1 MSSDRFRLDRP
12 PIIEAVVDVVCDL
25 PPALDLARIQDQ
37 AKSRFRDVYP
47 IARRQIIQ
55 SNELYAQPE
64 TPPEVA
70 VRQQVDALQ
79 FLAEDEKQLVQVRLE
94 GYSFNRLAPY
104 SSLDDYLPE
113 IERTYGIFR
122 ELAEPIQIRRIGLRY
137 INRLLLPTI
146 DGQVELNEYL
156 RVSPHL
162 SDENALQFL
171 GFFNQHSAVEVA
183 TGNRVNVTLAIES
196 LERDRLP
203 LIFDIDAYDQTA
215 RPPDDWPAMR
225 EAIGSLRR
233 LKNNVF
239 EKTLSDRC
247 LNLYRQQ

>member
-1 MSSDRFRLDRP
+1 MSADRFRLDQP
-12 PIIEAVVDVVCDL
+12 PIIEAVVEIQCDL
-25 PPALDLARIQDQ
+25 PPALDLLRIQDQ
-37 AKSRFRDVYP
+37 AKSRFRNGYP
-47 IARRQIIQ
+47 KARRQVVQ
-55 SNELYAQPE
+55 SHELHVQPA
-64 TPPEVA
+64 TPSEVGA
-70 VRQQVDALQ
+70 MQ
-79 FLAEDEKQLVQVRLE
+79 FLTEDEKQLVQIRVE

-146 DGQVELNEYL
+146 DGRVDLSDYL

-162 SDENALQFL
+162 PDENTLLFL

-183 TGNRVNVTLAIES
+183 TGNRVNITLAMES

-203 LIFDIDAYDQTA
+203 LIFDIDAFDPTV
-215 RPPDDWPAMR
+215 RPPDDWSAVR
-225 EAIGSLRR
+225 EAIDSLRR